1 MHFQLKMGFLEEEAE
16 LGSLAVRAIAAWE
29 EPGSVPNTQM
39 GAPSGLELQLHLQG
53 TWRCYWPLK
62 ALAMHMVCLHAH
74 RENTRSQKI
83 KVSNS

>member
-16 LGSLAVRAIAAWE
+16 VASLAVRAIAARE
-29 EPGSVPNTQM
+29 DPGSVPNTQM
-39 GAPSGLELQLHLQG
+39 GAPTAYNCSS
-53 TWRCYWPLK
+53 TSRAPDIFYWPLK
-62 ALAMHMVCLHAH
+62 ALAMHMVCLNAH